1 MKMEESLQNDTANFI
16 LSDYSDGSKF
26 PIVDIDLG
34 QPEDGSS
41 YFFPYQTEN
50 NSVTANKVTYFMCQA
65 TGYKLTSN
73 KELPSANQKFSKI
86 FPITIVENGK
96 DKAAASQKYP
106 MFLTVNLSN
115 TTVPEYVIQLAKF
128 DGILGKKQA
137 FNQTTFNT
145 DDVKIFHMDFNDGTG
160 KWITNVDEDGNEV
173 IGENQSINLI
183 IK

>member
-1 MKMEESLQNDTANFI
+1 
-16 LSDYSDGSKF
+16 
-26 PIVDIDLG
+26 
-34 QPEDGSS
+34 
-41 YFFPYQTEN
+41 
-50 NSVTANKVTYFMCQA
+50 
-65 TGYKLTSN
+65 
-73 KELPSANQKFSKI
+73 
-86 FPITIVENGK
+86 
-96 DKAAASQKYP
+96 

-137 FNQTTFNT
+137 FNQTTFST

-160 KWITNVDEDGNEV
+160 TWITNVDEDGNEV